1 MSVTPTDFFD
11 PTARNSRARQAVAVE
26 LMRELSR
33 YSDPGELSRV
43 FARRMNQLYPTARQI
58 TLSRRGLSLPQV
70 RVTRFSG
77 WADPPDPFRE
87 PDKLPVVRGGLFAE
101 WLADDQPQVIDRL
114 ELDPTDP
121 AAEYLAGQKSVLCIP
136 VFDAGQPTTAVVLTR
151 EQPEAFPRE
160 QVPELVWLTNLFG
173 RATQSLLLSSR
184 LQEAYDA
191 AEYELRTIA
200 EFQTHLL
207 PDGPPSVP
215 GLDVGVHYQTAKRAG
230 GDYYDFFPMDD
241 GKLGVLVADVSGHG
255 TPAAVLM
262 AVTHSMTHARAEAP
276 HRPGEFLAFLNQQLA
291 KRYTVATGHF
301 VTATYAVFDP
311 KRGTLTF
318 ASAGHAAPRGKVNG
332 AKQFE
337 GLDQVRRLPLGV
349 THRAVGPY
357 PEQTLRLKPGD
368 AVALF
373 TDGITDSINPLG
385 EPFGEGRLDAVLS
398 QPFTCSACAV
408 STVVG
413 ELERFTAA
421 APLADDRTLVL
432 VGRTECGR
440 EKWRAKAATC
450 AAPASCGRVEVVP
463 SPSFGPHADNF

>member
-43 FARRMNQLYPTARQI
+43 FARRMSQLYPTDRQI
-58 TLSRRGLSLPQV
+58 TVSRRGLSLPQV

-77 WADPPDPFRE
+77 WSSPPDPFRE
-87 PDKLPVVRGGLFAE
+87 PEKLPVVRGGVFAE
-101 WLADDQPQVIDRL
+101 WLGDDQPRVLDRFQV
-114 ELDPTDP
+114 DPTDP
-121 AAEYLAGQKSVLCIP
+121 AAEYLAGQKSVLAIP
-136 VFDAGQPTTAVVLTR
+136 VFDAGQPTTAVILTR
-151 EQPEAFPRE
+151 EQPDAFPRE

-200 EFQTHLL
+200 EFQHGLL
-207 PDGPPSVP
+207 PDGPPQVP
-215 GLDVGVHYQTAKRAG
+215 GLDVGVHYRTANRAG
-230 GDYYDFFPMDD
+230 GDYYDFFQLED

-262 AVTHSMTHARAEAP
+262 AVTHSMTHARTDPP

-291 KRYTVATGHF
+291 RRYTVATGHF

-311 KRGTLTF
+311 KRGTITF
-318 ASAGHAAPRGKVNG
+318 ASAGHAAPRGRVNG
-332 AKQFE
+332 SERFE
-337 GLDQVRRLPLGV
+337 PLEQVRRLPLGV

-357 PEQTLRLKPGD
+357 PEQTLRWKAGD

-373 TDGITDSINPLG
+373 TDGITDSVSPLG
-385 EPFGEGRLDAVLS
+385 EPFGEERLDGVLS
-398 QPFTCSACAV
+398 RPFTCSACAV
-408 STVVG
+408 SAVVD
-413 ELERFTAA
+413 ELERFTGSTV
-421 APLADDRTLVL
+421 PADDRTLVV
-432 VGRTECGR
+432 VGRTENGR
-440 EKWRAKAATC
+440 EKWRAKAAAVC
-450 AAPASCGRVEVVP
+450 LSSGPPLPCGEL
-463 SPSFGPHADNF
+463 SG

>member
-43 FARRMNQLYPTARQI
+43 FARRMNQLYPTSRQI
-58 TLSRRGLSLPQV
+58 TLSRRGLSLPEV

-77 WADPPDPFRE
+77 WHNPPDPFRE
-87 PDKLPVVRGGLFAE
+87 SEKLPVVRGGVFAE
-101 WLADDQPQVIDRL
+101 WLADDQPRVLDRL
-114 ELDPTDP
+114 DLDPADP
-121 AAEYLAGQKSVLCIP
+121 AAEYLAGQQSVLCIP

-151 EQPEAFPRE
+151 EAPDAFPRE

-200 EFQTHLL
+200 EFQQNLL
-207 PDGPPSVP
+207 PDDVPQVP
-215 GLDVGVHYQTAKRAG
+215 GLDVGVHYRTAQRAG

-262 AVTHSMTHARAEAP
+262 AVTHSMTHARPDAP
-276 HRPGEFLAFLNQQLA
+276 HRPGEFLSFLNHQLA

-311 KRGTLTF
+311 KRGTVTF
-318 ASAGHAAPRGKVNG
+318 ASAGHAAPRGRVNG
-332 AKQFE
+332 AEKFE
-337 GLDQVRRLPLGV
+337 GLEQVRRLPLGV
-349 THRAVGPY
+349 THRTVGAY
-357 PEQTLRLKPGD
+357 PEQTLRLKAGD

-373 TDGITDSINPLG
+373 TDGITESLNGRG
-385 EPFGEGRLDAVLS
+385 EPFGEDRLDAVLS
-398 QPFTCSACAV
+398 RPFTCSACAV
-408 STVVG
+408 SEVVA
-413 ELERFTAA
+413 ELERFTDAA
-421 APLADDRTLVL
+421 RPADDRTLVL
-432 VGRTECGR
+432 VSRTECGG

-450 AAPASCGRVEVVP
+450 AAPAVP
-463 SPSFGPHADNF
+463 CEGVAG